1 MLTPMRHLLATYG
14 PLPHRF
20 ALQLS
25 QRCIL
30 LLLSTSIVA
39 VQAQS
44 FSLAENTSAAV
55 TISTSQPTLTA
66 NANAGS
72 AATLISRV
80 QQAQLLALNSPEQA
94 LPLLMA
100 LTAEAAQHDG
110 EAYFAW
116 LDAYS
121 SVLQRLSRYS
131 EAMTLTKASD
141 ISSQRFATLP
151 NPELAQLLI
160 EPLLV
165 GDFADAR
172 SRLQRLQQLGDL
184 QSLPLYWQGRA
195 KMLEAMLYMEL
206 NASDFSVSLSAEAY
220 KMFTSLQD
228 KYWQLE
234 AMEVQTLAAI
244 WLDAGQTARD
254 NLVLYQ
260 KLSKEFESN
269 VHQQLAQLYS
279 ISLELQQYA
288 TDAGLALVAQLR
300 RDYPTPTVQVA
311 FGTAVLETLLYNQ
324 KKDYVAAERTG
335 LAALRDFTAIDHV
348 HNKSVLL
355 SAVFHALSQQ
365 GKVRQAEPLLQ
376 ELTKLQQRSPNNYYV
391 KDIALQL
398 QAELAV
404 GKQDYKTAWQK
415 VNERFAIK
423 PPDMQAENNMRVARQ
438 FAMLEQQQAKVE
450 QEKLAAQNQLKQLQI
465 EKAEQQQQW
474 YLLLVLLLLVAV
486 GLLVA
491 LLWSLRQRSLYHK
504 NRANTDEL
512 TQIGNRRFMFEC
524 GQKLFTQ
531 HHDGASMAVITFDID
546 YFKQINDQ
554 CGHAAGDTVLK
565 HLVNV
570 VQQVLRGDD
579 LFGRIGGEEFLILLP
594 RSQMQDAI
602 NLAERIRQAIQTQQP
617 QMALPRPLSASF
629 GVATSAIT
637 PQGSPSMS
645 QPMVSAEKRG
655 SFEALLA
662 RADNALYQAKH
673 AGRNQV
679 KAAL

>member
-1 MLTPMRHLLATYG
+1 MAAPIQAEEATATAKS
-14 PLPHRF
+14 PL
-20 ALQLS
+20 
-25 QRCIL
+25 
-30 LLLSTSIVA
+30 
-39 VQAQS
+39 
-44 FSLAENTSAAV
+44 SAAPH
-55 TISTSQPTLTA
+55 S
-66 NANAGS
+66 NAASVAFLNA
-72 AATLISRV
+72 V

-94 LPLLMA
+94 LPQLMA
-100 LTAEAAQHDG
+100 LTADADRQPG

-131 EAMTLTKASD
+131 EAMALTTDSD
-141 ISSQRFATLP
+141 ALLPRFASLP
-151 NPELAQLLI
+151 NPALAQLLI

-184 QSLPLYWQGRA
+184 TALPLYWQARA

-254 NLVLYQ
+254 NLALYQ

-288 TDAGLALVAQLR
+288 TDAGLALVAQIR
-300 RDYPTPTVQVA
+300 RDHPTPTVQVA

-376 ELTKLQQRSPNNYYV
+376 ELSTLAQRSPNNYYV
-391 KDIALQL
+391 KDISLQL

-524 GQKLFTQ
+524 GQKLFAQ
-531 HHDGASMAVITFDID
+531 QNDKASMAVITFDID
-546 YFKQINDQ
+546 FFKQINDQ
-554 CGHAAGDTVLK
+554 CGHAAGDEVLK
-565 HLVNV
+565 HLVKV

-594 RSQMQDAI
+594 RGQIQDAL
-602 NLAERIRQAIQTQQP
+602 NLAERIRLAIQTQQP
-617 QMALPRPLSASF
+617 DIALPRPLSASF
-629 GVATSAIT
+629 GVATASWPAAT
-637 PQGSPSMS
+637 QDEPSTAVTSMPPH
-645 QPMVSAEKRG
+645 PMTATAKLG

-662 RADNALYQAKH
+662 RADHALYQAKH

-679 KAAL
+679 KSAM